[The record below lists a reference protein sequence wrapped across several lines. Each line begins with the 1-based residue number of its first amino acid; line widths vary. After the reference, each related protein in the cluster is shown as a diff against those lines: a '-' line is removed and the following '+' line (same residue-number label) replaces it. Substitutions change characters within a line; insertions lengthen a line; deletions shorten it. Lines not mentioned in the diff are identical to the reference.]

1 MSTTTSFYNSTNTN
15 IASFN
20 KSRFLIDRI
29 ITKDEVIMNRF
40 FSYDK
45 KYGIYRVLSKV
56 LSSAPQIVKDYFDV
70 DDNGD
75 KVPDFASWL
84 YSNNKF
90 MDEKLLSIRAEHDA
104 SLFKHIKISACNA
117 VKDLARA
124 LEKSSKRD
132 PLNDKL
138 MAEDMHT
145 KYERIQLLDT
155 IISSADLNDFQ
166 KHILKEELKGFKP
179 KEIVQ
184 SYWEKEG
191 VHYSVNACYIHKHRA
206 MELLHEAA
214 KSYRKVR

>member
-1 MSTTTSFYNSTNTN
+1 MNATTSFSNSAN

-29 ITKDEVIMNRF
+29 LTKDEVITNRF

-104 SLFKHIKISACNA
+104 SLFKHIKISAYNA
-117 VKDLARA
+117 VLDLERS
-124 LEKSSKRD
+124 LKNNSKKD

-138 MAEDMHT
+138 MAEDNHAKFEQM
-145 KYERIQLLDT
+145 QLLKT
-155 IISSADLNDFQ
+155 IFTSANLSEFQ
-166 KHILKEELKGFKP
+166 TYIFQENLKGFEP
-179 KEIVQ
+179 EEIVQ
-184 SYWEKEG
+184 SYWENKG
-191 VHYSVNACYIHKHRA
+191 VRYSVNAYYIHKSRA
-206 MELLHEAA
+206 MKLLREAA
-214 KSYRKVR
+214 KSYRRVR